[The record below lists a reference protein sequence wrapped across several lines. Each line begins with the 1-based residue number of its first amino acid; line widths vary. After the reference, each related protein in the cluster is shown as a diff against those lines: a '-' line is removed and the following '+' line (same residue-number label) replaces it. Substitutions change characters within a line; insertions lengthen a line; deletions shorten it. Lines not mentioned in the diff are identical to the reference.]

1 MNRLCKLADYGQ
13 SYWMDDLSRDLLR
26 RGELPRLMRES
37 GLRGITS
44 NPAIFAQA
52 IGGSTAYDEQIT
64 QAARSGR
71 TALQIYEDLT
81 CQDIRDACDALLPVH
96 QESRGVDGYVSL
108 EVSPL
113 LARDTASSIAEGAH
127 LARLVGRPNLMIKIP
142 GTAEGFPAIEELL
155 YRGIHVNVTL
165 LFGIETYQAVAE
177 AWLRALERRHAEGQ
191 PVNNVASVAS
201 FFVSRIDTLVDQL
214 LQHRIRPDGGSA
226 LNPHPKTLQ
235 GKVAVANAKLAYA
248 AFRRLTGGERW
259 QALEAAGA
267 TPQRLL
273 WASTGTKNPAYSD
286 VAYVE
291 PLIGAQTVNTM
302 PAATAA
308 AFADHGKPG
317 KNLTRAVPAARKV
330 LKDLKALGIDLKRV
344 AWQLENEGIQKFIEP
359 YEKLLANI
367 ETKRAQ
373 ASGGGGGQAGSPSP

>member
-1 MNRLCKLADYGQ
+1 MNRLRKLADYGQ

-26 RGELPRLMRES
+26 RGDLPRLIRDS

-44 NPAIFAQA
+44 NPAIFGQA
-52 IGGSTAYDEQIT
+52 IGGSVAYDEQI
-64 QAARSGR
+64 ARSARSGQS
-71 TALQIYEDLT
+71 ALQIYEELT

-96 QESRGVDGYVSL
+96 QESGGVDGYVSL

-113 LARDTASSIAEGAH
+113 LARDTASSVAEGAH
-127 LARLVGRPNLMIKIP
+127 LARLVSRPNLMIKIP
-142 GTAEGFPAIEELL
+142 GTAEGLPAVEELL

-165 LFGIETYQAVAE
+165 LFGIDTYQAVAE
-177 AWLRALERRHAEGQ
+177 AWLRALERRRADGL

-226 LNPHPKTLQ
+226 LTPHPRTLQ

-248 AFRRLTGGERW
+248 VFRRLAGSERW
-259 QALEAAGA
+259 KALAAAGA
-267 TPQRLL
+267 QPQRLL

-317 KNLTRAVPAARKV
+317 RNLTRAVPAARQV
-330 LKDLKALGIDLKRV
+330 LKDLKTLGIDLKRV
-344 AWQLENEGIQKFIEP
+344 TWQLENEGIQKFIEP
-359 YEKLLANI
+359 YEKLLASI
-367 ETKRAQ
+367 EAKRQ
-373 ASGGGGGQAGSPSP
+373 AFSAG